1 MYILEVITTSLA
13 AGCPGAFADFRIVCS
28 GKVAFNAQYIIPE
41 LSFTYDGTVTQWKV
55 GIEVGGDRK
64 PQSVNLQIWRSVG
77 AGQYT
82 SVTEVVYNK
91 TADKR
96 IAFVPASMSVIAGD
110 MVAWVYTMFLKNSL
124 TLYVDLTMYTT
135 GGSPASSL
143 SSLGFVVVPSL
154 YISVV
159 FGECFLEGC

>member
-1 MYILEVITTSLA
+1 MYILKVITTSLA
-13 AGCPGAFADFRIVCS
+13 AGCLGAFADFRIVCS

-41 LSFTYDGTVTQWKV
+41 LSFSYDGTVTQWKV

-64 PQSVNLQIWRSVG
+64 PQSANLHIWRSVG

-110 MVAWVYTMFLKNSL
+110 MV
-124 TLYVDLTMYTT
+124 
-135 GGSPASSL
+135 G
-143 SSLGFVVVPSL
+143 
-154 YISVV
+154 YILCS
-159 FGECFLEGC
+159 